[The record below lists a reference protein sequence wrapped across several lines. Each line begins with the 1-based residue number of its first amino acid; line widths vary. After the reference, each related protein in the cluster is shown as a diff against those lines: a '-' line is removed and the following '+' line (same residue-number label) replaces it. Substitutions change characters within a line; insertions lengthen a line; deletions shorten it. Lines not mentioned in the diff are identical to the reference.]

1 MTDLIAQLTMAPL
14 IASVVGLLVAAF
26 FYFRVKSLPEG
37 TETMNLIGRYIREGS
52 MAFLKREYQVLAVYS
67 LVVFVLLYL
76 AFSSQGTGFIAGFCF
91 VLGAFLSLFAGFV
104 GMKAATYA
112 NVRTSQAAREG
123 SKPNA
128 LLTALDGGAVMG
140 LCVAAG
146 ALLGLG
152 VLYYVYAGDPHL
164 ATVLHSFA
172 VGASSIAL
180 FARIGGGI
188 YTKAADVGS
197 DIAGKVVEGIPEDDP
212 RNPGGIADNVGD
224 NVGDV
229 AGMGADIYES
239 LVAALVAAQAIALTV
254 KSEYLMGLFTSL
266 PEGVEPKFMAAT
278 LPIFLSGLGLAVSI
292 LGIFMARMLRQNSP
306 AMVLR
311 AALVVPSFIMVLAS
325 FIVMPMLGVSQAV
338 TYAIGAGAIG
348 GAMIGLVTEY
358 YTAWRPVEKVADANL
373 TGAGTGIIS
382 GLAVGM
388 ESTVVSLLIVA
399 CAGFT
404 ANAVMPEGMG
414 LYGIAMSAVGMLAG
428 TAIVMT
434 VDAYGP
440 ISDNAGGISE
450 MSELGPEVR
459 AITDELD
466 AVGNTTAAIGKGFA
480 IGSATLTVLSLFS
493 AFILEV
499 NHARDMAGLPVMVLK
514 LDEAPILIGLLLG
527 ACLPYAVG
535 SSTMIAVGKA
545 AQSIITE
552 IIRQFNEIPGL
563 REGNAEPEGAVI
575 VDIATKAALS
585 QMIVPGTVAIVAPV
599 AVGFILG
606 PAALAGLLAG
616 AVAVGASLSLFMA
629 NAGGAWDNAKKFI
642 EAGGIEGHPKGS
654 DAHKAAVIGDT
665 VGDPFKD
672 TSGPGVAI
680 LIKVM
685 SVVSLLVAPLIA
697 TIGCGNPTCR
707 APTGARRPEPRPPP
721 PRCARCA
728 SRSSWRDPS
737 RWRCTPAG
745 DAAPARR
752 ACRRRPGAPRARG
765 G

>member
-1 MTDLIAQLTMAPL
+1 MTELTGQLTTVSL
-14 IASVVGLLVAAF
+14 VASLLGLLVAMF
-26 FYFRVKSLPEG
+26 FYYRVKGLPEG
-37 TETMNLIGRYIREGS
+37 TDTMNMIARYIREGS
-52 MAFLKREYQVLAVYS
+52 MAFLMREYKVLAFYS
-67 LVVFVLLYL
+67 LGVFAFLFL
-76 AFSSQGTGFIAGFCF
+76 AFRAEGTGFLAGFCF
-91 VLGAFLSLFAGFV
+91 LFGAFLSLFSGFV
-104 GMKAATYA
+104 GMKAATFA
-112 NVRTSQAAREG
+112 NVRTCQAAREG

-140 LCVAAG
+140 LFVAAT
-146 ALLGLG
+146 AVLGLAA
-152 VLYYVYAGDPHL
+152 LYYVYADDNHL
-164 ATVLHSFA
+164 GTALHSFA

-180 FARIGGGI
+180 FSRVGGGI

-239 LVAALVAAQAIALTV
+239 LVAAIVAAMAIALTAN
-254 KSEYLMGLFTSL
+254 SEH
-266 PEGVEPKFMAAT
+266 V
-278 LPIFLSGLGLAVSI
+278 
-292 LGIFMARMLRQNSP
+292 LGIFSGGHDIEQARSMAVTLPVFLAGVGLLVSIVCIFIARVLRQNAP

-311 AALVVPSFIMVLAS
+311 AALIVPSLIIGVASLAIMPV
-325 FIVMPMLGVSQAV
+325 LGVSQSV
-338 TYAIGAGAIG
+338 TYALAAGAIG
-348 GAMIGLVTEY
+348 GGIIGLITEY
-358 YTAWRPVEKVADANL
+358 YTAWAPVERIAESTK

-388 ESTVVSLLIVA
+388 QSTVASLFVVA
-399 CAGFT
+399 VVAFI

-414 LYGIAMSAVGMLAG
+414 LFGIAMGAVGMLAG

-450 MSELGPEVR
+450 MSGLGKEVR
-459 AITDELD
+459 DITDELD
-466 AVGNTTAAIGKGFA
+466 SVGNTTAAIGKGFA
-480 IGSATLTVLSLFS
+480 IGSATLTVLALFS

-499 NHARDMAGLPVMVLK
+499 NFVRVEEGLAPLVLK
-514 LDEAPILIGLLLG
+514 LDEAPILVGLLLG
-527 ACLPYAVG
+527 ACLPFAVG
-535 SSTMIAVGKA
+535 ASTMIAVGKA
-545 AQSIITE
+545 AQAIIQE

-563 REGNAEPEGAVI
+563 REGKAEPQGNVI

-585 QMIVPGTVAIVAPV
+585 QMVLPGCVAILAPV
-599 AVGFILG
+599 GIGFLLG
-606 PAALAGLLAG
+606 PAALAGMLAG

-642 EAGGIEGHPKGS
+642 EAGGLEGHPKGS
-654 DAHKAAVIGDT
+654 DAHKAAVVGDT

-685 SVVSLLVAPLIA
+685 SVVSLLIAPLIA
-697 TIGCGNPTCR
+697 TI
-707 APTGARRPEPRPPP
+707 
-721 PRCARCA
+721 
-728 SRSSWRDPS
+728 S
-737 RWRCTPAG
+737 
-745 DAAPARR
+745 
-752 ACRRRPGAPRARG
+752 
-765 G
+765 

>member
-1 MTDLIAQLTMAPL
+1 MSELIGQLTMVSLA
-14 IASVVGLLVAAF
+14 ASVVGLIVAVF
-26 FYFRVKSLPEG
+26 FYFRVKGLPEG
-37 TETMNLIGRYIREGS
+37 TDTMNMIASFIREGA
-52 MAFLKREYQVLAVYS
+52 MTFLMREYKVLAVYA
-67 LVVFVLLYL
+67 VAVF
-76 AFSSQGTGFIAGFCF
+76 AFLFFAFQGEGTGLLAGGCF
-91 VLGAFLSLFAGFV
+91 LFGAFLSLFSGFI
-104 GMKAATYA
+104 GMKAATFA
-112 NVRTSQAAREG
+112 NVRTCQAAREG

-140 LCVAAG
+140 LFVAAT
-146 ALLGLG
+146 AILGLG
-152 VLYYVYAGDPHL
+152 GLYYVFATHPHL

-180 FARIGGGI
+180 FSRIGGGI

-239 LVAALVAAQAIALTV
+239 LVAAIVATMAIALTAKIEFV
-254 KSEYLMGLFTSL
+254 LGLFTGGQTAEEARFL
-266 PEGVEPKFMAAT
+266 AVT
-278 LPIFLSGLGLAVSI
+278 LPVFLAGVGLIVSI
-292 LGIFMARMLRQNSP
+292 VCIFIARTLRQNAP

-311 AALVVPSFIMVLAS
+311 AALIVPSIIICVVAY
-325 FIVMPMLGVSQAV
+325 IIMPMLGVSQAV
-338 TYAIGAGAIG
+338 TYSLAAGAIG
-348 GAMIGLVTEY
+348 GALIGLVTEF
-358 YTAWRPVEKVADANL
+358 YTAWSPVERVADASK

-388 ESTVVSLLIVA
+388 ESTVVSLFIVA
-399 CAGFT
+399 AVGYT
-404 ANAVMPEGMG
+404 ANAVMPEGME
-414 LYGIAMSAVGMLAG
+414 LFGIAMGAVGMLAG

-450 MSELGPEVR
+450 MSGLGPDVR

-466 AVGNTTAAIGKGFA
+466 SVGNTTAAIGKGFA
-480 IGSATLTVLSLFS
+480 IGSATLTVLALFS

-499 NHARDMAGLPVMVLK
+499 NHVRVTSGMEELVLK

-535 SSTMIAVGKA
+535 ASTMIAVGKA
-545 AQSIITE
+545 AQSIIEE
-552 IIRQFNEIPGL
+552 IKRQFDEIPGL
-563 REGNAEPEGAVI
+563 REGKADPDGTAI

-585 QMIVPGTVAIVAPV
+585 QMVLPGSVAILAPV
-599 AVGFILG
+599 GIGFLLG
-606 PAALAGLLAG
+606 PAALAGMLAG

-642 EAGGIEGHPKGS
+642 EAGGLEGHPKGS
-654 DAHKAAVIGDT
+654 ETHKAAVVGDT

-685 SVVSLLVAPLIA
+685 SVVSLLIAPLIA
-697 TIGCGNPTCR
+697 TF
-707 APTGARRPEPRPPP
+707 
-721 PRCARCA
+721 
-728 SRSSWRDPS
+728 
-737 RWRCTPAG
+737 
-745 DAAPARR
+745 
-752 ACRRRPGAPRARG
+752 
-765 G
+765 

>member
-1 MTDLIAQLTMAPL
+1 MNGLLDQLTIAPL
-14 IASVVGLLVAAF
+14 AAGVLGLILALF
-26 FYFRVKSLPEG
+26 FYIRVKALPEG
-37 TETMNLIGRYIREGS
+37 NETMNMIARYIREGS
-52 MAFLKREYQVLAVYS
+52 MTFLMREFKVLAVYS
-67 LVVFVLLYL
+67 LVVFGLLFF
-76 AFSSQGTGFIAGFCF
+76 AFNHEGTGLLAGLCF
-91 VLGAFLSLFAGFV
+91 LLGASLSLFSGFI

-112 NVRTSQAAREG
+112 NVRTTQAAREG
-123 SKPNA
+123 SRANA

-140 LCVAAG
+140 LCVAAT

-152 VLYYVYAGDPHL
+152 GLYFFFRDDAHL
-164 ATVLHSFA
+164 ATVLHTFA

-239 LVAALVAAQAIALTV
+239 LVAAIVAAMAIAMTV
-254 KSEYLMGLFTSL
+254 SDTAVASLFTQA
-266 PEGVEPKFMAAT
+266 PEGISPKALAVT
-278 LPIFLSGLGLAVSI
+278 LPLFLSGVGLMVSI
-292 LGIFMARMLRQNSP
+292 VCIFIARALRNSDP
-306 AMVLR
+306 AFVLR
-311 AALVVPSFIMVLAS
+311 AALVVPSVVMFGAAFV
-325 FIVMPMLGVSQAV
+325 VMPMLGVKQAV

-348 GAMIGLVTEY
+348 GALIGLVTEY
-358 YTAWRPVEKVADANL
+358 YTAWAPIRKIAEASK

-388 ESTVVSLLIVA
+388 ESTVVSLLIIAAVGFVA
-399 CAGFT
+399 
-404 ANAVMPEGMG
+404 NLVMPAGMG
-414 LYGIAMSAVGMLAG
+414 IYGIAMSAVGMLAG

-450 MSELGPEVR
+450 MSGLGKEVR
-459 AITDELD
+459 DITDELD

-499 NHARDMAGLPVMVLK
+499 NHVRIAAGGKELVLR
-514 LDEAPILIGLLLG
+514 LDDAPIMIGLLLG
-527 ACLPYAVG
+527 ASLPYIVG
-535 SSTMIAVGKA
+535 ASTMVAVSKA
-545 AQSIITE
+545 AQAIIKE

-563 REGNAEPEGAVI
+563 REGNAEPDGRAI
-575 VDIATKAALS
+575 VDIATKAALWE
-585 QMIVPGTVAIVAPV
+585 MILPGVVAILAPV

-606 PAALAGLLAG
+606 PAALAGMLAG

-642 EAGGIEGHPKGS
+642 ESGGLPGHPKGS

-685 SVVSLLVAPLIA
+685 SVVSLLIAPLIA
-697 TIGCGNPTCR
+697 TL
-707 APTGARRPEPRPPP
+707 
-721 PRCARCA
+721 
-728 SRSSWRDPS
+728 
-737 RWRCTPAG
+737 
-745 DAAPARR
+745 
-752 ACRRRPGAPRARG
+752 
-765 G
+765 

>member
-1 MTDLIAQLTMAPL
+1 MSDLNQQLTL
-14 IASVVGLLVAAF
+14 FSLGASVLGLVFAAF

-37 TETMNLIGRYIREGS
+37 TDTMNMIARYIREGA
-52 MAFLKREYQVLAVYS
+52 MAFLMREYQVLGVYAV
-67 LVVFVLLYL
+67 VVFACLFF
-76 AFSSQGTGFIAGFCF
+76 AFQGEGTGLLAGGCF
-91 VLGAFLSLFAGFV
+91 LLGAFLSLFSGFI

-112 NVRTSQAAREG
+112 NVRTCQAARDG

-140 LCVAAG
+140 LSVAAT
-146 ALLGLG
+146 AILGLG
-152 VLYYVYAGDPHL
+152 GLYYAYASHPHL

-180 FARIGGGI
+180 FSRIGGGI

-197 DIAGKVVEGIPEDDP
+197 DIAGKVIEGIPEDDP

-239 LVAALVAAQAIALTV
+239 LVAALVAAMAIALTA
-254 KSEYLMGLFTSL
+254 KTEYVLGIFTNS
-266 PEGVEPKFMAAT
+266 PTPNEAKFLAVT
-278 LPIFLSGLGLAVSI
+278 LPVFLAGVGLAVSI
-292 LGIFMARMLRQNSP
+292 LCIFIARTLRANAP
-306 AMVLR
+306 AVVLR
-311 AALVVPSFIMVLAS
+311 AALIVPSIIICIVAYFI
-325 FIVMPMLGVSQAV
+325 MPMLGVSQAV
-338 TYAIGAGAIG
+338 TGALSAGALG
-348 GAMIGLVTEY
+348 GALIGLITEY
-358 YTAWRPVEKVADANL
+358 YTAWGPIERVAEASK
-373 TGAGTGIIS
+373 TGAGTGVIS

-388 ESTVVSLLIVA
+388 ESTVASLFVVA
-399 CAGFT
+399 VVGFL
-404 ANAVMPEGMG
+404 ANWFMPVGMG
-414 LYGIAMSAVGMLAG
+414 LYGIAMGAVGMLAG

-450 MSELGPEVR
+450 MSQLGPEVR

-466 AVGNTTAAIGKGFA
+466 SVGNTTAAIGKGFA
-480 IGSATLTVLSLFS
+480 IGSATLTVLALFS

-499 NHARDMAGLPVMVLK
+499 NHVRFVEGLTPLVLK
-514 LDEAPILIGLLLG
+514 LDDAPILIGILLG

-535 SSTMIAVGKA
+535 ASTMIAVGKA
-545 AQSIITE
+545 AQSIIEE
-552 IIRQFNEIPGL
+552 IKRQFDEIPGL
-563 REGNAEPEGAVI
+563 REGNAEPEGTKI
-575 VDIATKAALS
+575 VDIATKAALR
-585 QMIVPGTVAIVAPV
+585 QMVLPGSVAILAPV
-599 AVGFILG
+599 GIGFILG
-606 PAALAGLLAG
+606 PAALAGMLAG

-654 DAHKAAVIGDT
+654 EAHKAAVIGDT

-685 SVVSLLVAPLIA
+685 SVVSLLIAPLIA
-697 TIGCGNPTCR
+697 TY
-707 APTGARRPEPRPPP
+707 
-721 PRCARCA
+721 
-728 SRSSWRDPS
+728 
-737 RWRCTPAG
+737 
-745 DAAPARR
+745 
-752 ACRRRPGAPRARG
+752 
-765 G
+765 

>member
-1 MTDLIAQLTMAPL
+1 MEPTMDELITQLTIAPL
-14 IASVVGLLVAAF
+14 VAGVIALAVAAF
-26 FYFRVKSLPEG
+26 FYFRVKALPEG
-37 TETMNLIGRYIREGS
+37 TDTMNLIGKYIREGA
-52 MAFLKREYQVLAVYS
+52 MAFLMREYQVLAVYS
-67 LVVFVLLYL
+67 VVVFGLLWL
-76 AFSSQGTGFIAGFCF
+76 AFSVQGTGLLAGLCF
-91 VLGAFLSLFAGFV
+91 LFGAFLSLMSGFI

-112 NVRTSQAAREG
+112 NVRTSQCAREN
-123 SKPNA
+123 SKPDA

-140 LCVAAG
+140 LSVAST

-152 VLYYVYAGDPHL
+152 VLYLIFRSDPHL

-239 LVAALVAAQAIALTV
+239 LVAAIVAAMAIALTAQP
-254 KSEYLMGLFTSL
+254 EYVNRLFTSATGDEARFL
-266 PEGVEPKFMAAT
+266 AVT

-292 LGIFMARMLRQNSP
+292 LCIFIARALRQNSP

-311 AALVVPSFIMVLAS
+311 AALVVPSLIICVAS
-325 FIVMPMLGVSQAV
+325 LIAMPMLGVNQAV
-338 TYAIGAGAIG
+338 TYALGAGAIG
-348 GAMIGLVTEY
+348 GAGIGLITEW
-358 YTAWRPVEKVADANL
+358 YTAWRPIERVADSNK

-399 CAGFT
+399 AVGFV

-414 LYGIAMSAVGMLAG
+414 LYGIAMGAVGMLAG

-440 ISDNAGGISE
+440 IADNAGGISE

-499 NHARDMAGLPVMVLK
+499 NHARVLSGMEALVLK
-514 LDEAPILIGLLLG
+514 LDEAPILIGILIG

-535 SSTMIAVGKA
+535 ASTMVAVGKA
-545 AQSIITE
+545 AQSIIEE

-575 VDIATKAALS
+575 VDIATKAALF
-585 QMIVPGTVAIVAPV
+585 QMILPGTVAIAAPV
-599 AVGFILG
+599 GVGFLLG
-606 PAALAGLLAG
+606 PKALAGMLAG

-642 EAGGIEGHPKGS
+642 EGGGLEGHPKGS

-685 SVVSLLVAPLIA
+685 SVVSLLIAPLIA
-697 TIGCGNPTCR
+697 TI
-707 APTGARRPEPRPPP
+707 
-721 PRCARCA
+721 
-728 SRSSWRDPS
+728 
-737 RWRCTPAG
+737 
-745 DAAPARR
+745 
-752 ACRRRPGAPRARG
+752 
-765 G
+765 